1 MDSNDLKDLV
11 RLREQLL
18 AHDESNVIDGSVSS
32 VESMDNDGPD
42 DPDVEVGPEPRP

>member
-18 AHDESNVIDGSVSS
+18 AHDESNVVDGSVSS
-32 VESMDNDGPD
+32 VESIDDDGPD
-42 DPDVEVGPEPRP
+42 DLDVGIGPDPSP